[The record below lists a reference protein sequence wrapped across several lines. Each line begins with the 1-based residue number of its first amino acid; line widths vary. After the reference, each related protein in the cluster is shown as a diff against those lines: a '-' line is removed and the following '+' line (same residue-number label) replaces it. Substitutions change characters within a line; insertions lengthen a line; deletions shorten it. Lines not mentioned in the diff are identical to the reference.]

1 MAVHGSK
8 RWAVK
13 WVAEKVLVAFLLLVS
28 VYVASSQQNTDQKT
42 VSSASNETKGI
53 DTNAHHA
60 EGFYKHTW
68 PEMKFGWKII
78 VGSIIG
84 FLGSAFGTVGGVG
97 GGGIFVPMLTLIIGF
112 DARSATA
119 ISKCMITGGA
129 GATIFYNLKQR
140 HPTLDMPVIDYDL
153 ALLFQ
158 PMLMLGISI
167 GVAFNVIFPDWMLT
181 ALLIVVFIGLSFNAF
196 FKGVKTWKKET
207 IVNKEARQNVRL
219 NDTERTGNAAH
230 PQTEETANESHTNT
244 NQSRKKVSVI
254 ENIYWKELGI
264 LVSVWIL
271 ILALQIGKVPITVG
285 TTVYEAVLL
294 YKGKRKIAS
303 KGDQQ
308 TRWRVHQLIL
318 YCTCGI
324 IAGIIGGLL
333 GLGGGFILGPL
344 FIGLGIHPQVSSAT
358 STFAMTFS
366 ASMSVVEYYLL
377 KRFPIPYALY
387 FVAVATAA
395 ALVGQHLVR
404 KVIAILGR
412 TSLIIF
418 ILALTVFRPMAV
430 HVPRRWDVKWV
441 VGKALIAFLLLVSVS
456 ATSSHQNTDNK
467 TTSPSN
473 GTIGVDHHAKA
484 FYKHHWPS
492 MKFGWR
498 IIVGAVVGF
507 LGSAFGT
514 VGGVGGGGIFVPMLT
529 LIVGFDQKSATAI
542 SKCMITGGATA
553 TVFYNL
559 RQRHPTLDLPVID
572 YDLALLFQ
580 PMLMLGISIGV
591 AFNVIFPEWMLT
603 VLLIIF
609 FVGISV
615 KSFFKGVDTWKKET
629 IMKKEAKKNSRI
641 DDIGS
646 PEDDAHYIQTGD
658 PTKDDTNQSRK
669 KVSIIENIR
678 WKELGLLFAGWIM
691 ILALEIGKVPIAVG
705 MSSYEAVR
713 LYKGKRII
721 ASKGDK
727 QTHWCVLQLVL
738 FCACGTLAGMIAGL
752 LGLGG
757 GFILGPLFLG
767 LGIPPQVASATSTL
781 VMAFSASMAV
791 VEYYLLKRFPVPYAL
806 YFVAIATA
814 AALVG
819 QHLVRKAIAIL
830 GRASV
835 IIFILTLTLSV
846 SAVLLGGVGIA
857 HMIQKIENKEYMGFG
872 DLCTYRK

>member
-207 IVNKEARQNVRL
+207 IVNK
-219 NDTERTGNAAH
+219 
-230 PQTEETANESHTNT
+230 
-244 NQSRKKVSVI
+244 VSVI

-271 ILALQIGKVPITVG
+271 ILALQIGKNYTTNCSALYWALNLLQVPITVG